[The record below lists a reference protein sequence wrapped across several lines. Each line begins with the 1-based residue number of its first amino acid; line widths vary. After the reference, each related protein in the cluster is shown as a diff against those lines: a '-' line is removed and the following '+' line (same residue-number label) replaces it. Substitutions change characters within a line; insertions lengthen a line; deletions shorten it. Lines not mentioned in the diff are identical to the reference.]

1 MAWSKTA
8 PTLAAGSEWVQQG
21 TTKYQDNNVTITS
34 VVSCGRLSGKGF
46 SVQAVITYASARN
59 YVTDLNLQ
67 CNIGDVTGEVDSSF
81 KGKAN
86 TTTTLTLY
94 FTGEADPGTTITVLI
109 YGPGRPG
116 AYGGSMSFT
125 APELAGNTVFIKVNG
140 VWKEGQVKINVNG
153 VWKDA
158 MAKFRTGG
166 TWK

>member
-46 SVQAVITYASARN
+46 AVQAVITYASARN

-81 KGKAN
+81 KGTAN
-86 TTTTLTLY
+86 ATRTFTLY

-109 YGPGRPG
+109 YGQGRPS

-125 APELAGNTVFIKVNG
+125 APELAGNTVFIKANG

-158 MAKFRTGG
+158 MTKLKTGG
-166 TWK
+166 AWK